1 MRRRGQP
8 HRQSACPSSGRA
20 CWPSIRSAELPGSG
34 ITSPIAGISEP
45 LAPLGGYVTAGTPV
59 ARVHDFYRWDEPGI
73 DIVADQDGYV
83 LCRKF
88 RARTEQGDVVMV
100 IAKEVD

>member
-1 MRRRGQP
+1 M
-8 HRQSACPSSGRA
+8 
-20 CWPSIRSAELPGSG
+20 
-34 ITSPIAGISEP
+34 
-45 LAPLGGYVTAGTPV
+45 TAGTPV